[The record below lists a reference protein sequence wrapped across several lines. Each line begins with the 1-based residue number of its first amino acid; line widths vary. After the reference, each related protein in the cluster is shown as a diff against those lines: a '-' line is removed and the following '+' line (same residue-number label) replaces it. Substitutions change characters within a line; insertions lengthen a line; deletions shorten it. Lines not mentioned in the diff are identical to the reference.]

1 MTILYIET
9 NFLIAIAKG
18 QDPQA
23 GFLISQPPNS
33 VRIFIP
39 NICYIEAIS
48 VLKKERQARRSFNDE
63 MDKKLREARRDFSSN
78 HARSLCRN
86 LEQAII
92 DNQSLLNDIENR
104 IANAMDR
111 SQSHARSIFLDNAIL
126 QDTCRDMLTQPETLL
141 IRNDIMDNL
150 ILRCIVHHATLPT
163 APPTGEKVFIS
174 NNTNDFNQPQVQE
187 ALHNAGIRYFTMTQ
201 HFLNWFNSRSS
212 N

>member
-18 QDPQA
+18 QDAQA
-23 GFLISQPPNS
+23 DILISQPPPS

-48 VLKKERQARRSFNDE
+48 VFKIEKQARKSFEDE
-63 MDKKLREARRDFSSN
+63 MRKNIKEARRDLSSN
-78 HARSLCRN
+78 HALSLCRS

-104 IANAMDR
+104 LSRAIDR
-111 SQSHARSIFLDNAIL
+111 RTTNIKCIDLDNGIL
-126 QDTCRDMLTQPETLL
+126 QDTCQSMLTQPETLL

-150 ILRCIVHHATLPT
+150 ILQCILAHANSHIQ
-163 APPTGEKVFIS
+163 EKKAFIS
-174 NNTNDFNQPQVQE
+174 GNSKDFDQPEIKE
-187 ALHNAGIRYFTMTQ
+187 ALQNAGIRYFTNTQ
-201 HFLNWFNSRSS
+201 HFLGWFNSRSS
-212 N
+212 S